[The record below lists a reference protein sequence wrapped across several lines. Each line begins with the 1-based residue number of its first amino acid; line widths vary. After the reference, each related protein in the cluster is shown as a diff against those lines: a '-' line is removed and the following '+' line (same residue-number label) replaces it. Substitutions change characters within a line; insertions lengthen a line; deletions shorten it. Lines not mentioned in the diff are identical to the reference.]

1 MRAVKFAGV
10 AIAAVIIVIG
20 LLLVVGIPSG
30 FLTTTIASRVERAT
44 GYRLSIDGTTKISLW
59 PTLNVTLN
67 DLTFQDPK
75 DRSGITRLTVDSVQ
89 ADMSFSSV
97 WSGSP
102 KISELVVTHP
112 VLHQQLLRERLPNA
126 GTASKPLALDTGGAT
141 IDRVKVVDGEVAF
154 ARVRDRVEGRISA
167 INADAVVGRDRNV
180 DIAGTARVGDHP
192 TKFDIKASTPA
203 TPADRPTIPVD
214 FAIDMPDVLKSQ
226 LAGHAEMRLSGDVVM
241 INGVNGRLGD
251 GAFNGWASV
260 DIASKPLVKVDLDF
274 QRLVIPVAKSPEGT
288 SGQPWSN
295 APIDVSGLNYV
306 DAQIRISANEAVIGD
321 ARLAPLAL
329 DAKLAGGVLKAG
341 TANLGAYDGQV
352 SGEVILDATTG
363 APSFAMHS
371 DLVGVRALPLLQ
383 GLAEFDRIDGKLQAK
398 LALRSAGTS
407 QRALMANMQGTAFVN
422 FQDGAI
428 RGINIAQMIRSLTSG
443 TLSGWQDSEAQS
455 TDLSQLSAS
464 FRIDKGQAV
473 TTDLNL
479 IGPLVRVT
487 GAGTIAL
494 DTKMMGFR
502 VEPKLVMTTEG
513 QGRASEPVGFG
524 IPVMIQGS
532 WSQPRIYPDM
542 AGMLD
547 NPDAAYAKLREMGKG
562 LFGPDG
568 AGLGNILGSL
578 GLGGTAAPGGGNAAG
593 NANPQTQQP
602 GQSNPLG
609 GPLGEAIG
617 NLIQQGLSSGAG
629 TSTGTGRSRGL
640 PATPS
645 TPAPQ
650 ASPAPPAQDDPAV
663 AQQDSQPMNDV
674 LRQLFNR

>member
-1 MRAVKFAGV
+1 MRAVKFAGA

-30 FLTTTIASRVERAT
+30 FLTTTIASRVESAT

-67 DLTFQDPK
+67 DLTLQDPK

-89 ADMSFSSV
+89 ADMSLSSV

-167 INADAVVGRDRNV
+167 INADAVVGRDRKV

-383 GLAEFDRIDGKLQAK
+383 GLAEFDRINGKLQAK

-593 NANPQTQQP
+593 NANPQTQN
-602 GQSNPLG
+602 NPLG